1 MERLEE
7 VMIKLGFSTDSSVQI
22 ISEEPEEVNGKS
34 TQAVSCI
41 NAVYYFISLKRLYLT
56 GGRALC

>member
-22 ISEEPEEVNGKS
+22 ISEPEEVNGKS

-41 NAVYYFISLKRLYLT
+41 DAVYYFISLKRLYLT